1 MNEPDQMRHES
12 PEALEA
18 ELRALDG
25 RDFQLWSLVGFIALM
40 LAAGFLALLVPR
52 VLWEVSTVFIT
63 QHQRNMP
70 ALFFGL
76 LVLLLLAAIYMA
88 QQRMQLTHT
97 RRELTGRLLRAERVA
112 RIDEM
117 TGLFNRRTLEE
128 VLSREMARAQRS
140 GSRLSLVMVDID
152 RFRALNDRLG
162 HVVGERVLLEVSQML
177 KRNFRAADILVRYG
191 EDEFLA
197 ILPDTDRREAQ
208 IAVDRL
214 HAGVVQWNRRNQECG
229 YHLGLSTGIAQ
240 FIPDASTA
248 ESLVEAAD
256 AEICNHR
263 LARRSDSSLESGS
276 KTFNAE
282 TAGKK

>member
-1 MNEPDQMRHES
+1 MNEPDQIRHES

-18 ELRALDG
+18 DLRALEG
-25 RDFQLWSLVGFIALM
+25 RDLQLWSLVGLITLM

-52 VLWEVSTVFIT
+52 VLWQVSTVLIT
-63 QHQRNMP
+63 QRERNIP
-70 ALFFGL
+70 TLFFGL
-76 LVLLLLAAIYMA
+76 LSLLLLAAIYMA
-88 QQRMQLTHT
+88 QQRMQLTRT
-97 RRELTGRLLRAERVA
+97 RRELTARLLRAELLA
-112 RIDEM
+112 RIDEL
-117 TGLFNRRTLEE
+117 TGLFNRRTLDE

-152 RFRALNDRLG
+152 RFRALNDRFG
-162 HVVGERVLLEVSQML
+162 HVIGERVLLELSQML

-214 HAGVVQWNRRNQECG
+214 HAGVAQWNRRNQECG
-229 YHLGLSTGIAQ
+229 YHLALSTGIAQ

-248 ESLVEAAD
+248 DSLVEAAD

-263 LARRSDSSLESGS
+263 LARRRDPSSETGS
-276 KTFNAE
+276 KAANAE
-282 TAGKK
+282 VAEKK